1 MWSTSRA
8 TCSSACPSM
17 TVPSAVLTTMVSAS
31 TAKLTGTTTGPEAV
45 PNAIR
50 PTPPGVISRRHSAG
64 ISLLMNRMSA
74 RRCRPGG
81 TFAPAPSSAAGVVRS
96 AAASCLSA
104 AAVGRAGYRSRYSR

>member
-31 TAKLTGTTTGPEAV
+31 TAKLTGTTTGPETV

-50 PTPPGVISRRHSAG
+50 PTPPGVISRRHLGRRQLADEPHVGQMALAG
-64 ISLLMNRMSA
+64 RRVRA
-74 RRCRPGG
+74 RAEQRG
-81 TFAPAPSSAAGVVRS
+81 AWSAAPRR
-96 AAASCLSA
+96 AA
-104 AAVGRAGYRSRYSR
+104 